1 MVEPPAPAQTSSRK
15 SERSRPAPGSRALLG
30 GTPPALCLPAEAEKG
45 SLLLQSISGFPFYLD
60 RSWLSGFFLNFILK
74 QEKQLSD
81 LRCQRSSIFIGYD
94 GIRLKGL

>member
-15 SERSRPAPGSRALLG
+15 SERPRPAPGSRALLG

-60 RSWLSGFFLNFILK
+60 RSWLSGFFFEFYSETRKAVI
-74 QEKQLSD
+74 
-81 LRCQRSSIFIGYD
+81 
-94 GIRLKGL
+94 